1 MKKQEI
7 LHKLLEEKIIS
18 IIRLRNGEIT
28 SHVIDYL
35 VKGGI
40 KVLEITSNTPNFD
53 IEISKARKKY
63 PNILVGAGTITT
75 RENAQIA
82 IDAGAQFLVT
92 PNTDK
97 AIIEQAQKTDI
108 PVVMGAFTPTE
119 IANAIAFGADII
131 KLFPANQ
138 LGTAYYK
145 SLKGPYDD
153 VKFFAVG
160 GIGLDNME
168 EWFEAGI
175 DGVGVGS
182 TLVKS
187 EIKTL
192 GEWEAVERNASRFV
206 DHLKNI
212 HESSTD

>member
-7 LHKLLEEKIIS
+7 LRRLLEEKIIS

-28 SHVIDYL
+28 SHIIDYL

-53 IEISKARKKY
+53 IEIAKARKKY

-92 PNTDK
+92 PNTDQG
-97 AIIEQAQKTDI
+97 IVEQAKSANI

-119 IANAIAFGADII
+119 ISNAIAFGADII

-138 LGTAYYK
+138 LGSSYYK
-145 SLKGPYDD
+145 SLKGPYAD

-160 GIGLDNME
+160 GIGLNNIE
-168 EWFEAGI
+168 EWFDAGI
-175 DGVGVGS
+175 DGVGVGG
-182 TLVKS
+182 TLITS

-192 GEWEAVERNASRFV
+192 EEWEAIEYNASRFV
-206 DHLKNI
+206 DRLKKI
-212 HESSTD
+212 HESVTD